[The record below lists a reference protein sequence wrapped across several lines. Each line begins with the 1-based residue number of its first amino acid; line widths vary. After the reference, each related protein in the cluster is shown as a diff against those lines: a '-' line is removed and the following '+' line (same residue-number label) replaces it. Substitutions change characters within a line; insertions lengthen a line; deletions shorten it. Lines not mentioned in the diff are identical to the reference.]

1 MFITEIPNR
10 HSPPAILL
18 REGYRE
24 GGKVRTRT
32 LANLSH
38 LPPEKIEALKA
49 ALKGEAVA
57 ADPIPESSLPHGH
70 VLAVTGMIRGLG
82 LDRLIYGKRHR
93 MRELSLAL
101 IAGRVLAPSSKLA
114 LAQSMGEGAEHS
126 TLGEELGLGELG
138 KALDP
143 EHPGRSREKRAV
155 GELYGA
161 MDWLLARQERIEAA
175 LAKRHLGNGCT
186 VLYDL
191 SSSYFEGTMC
201 PLAKFGY
208 SRDHR
213 GDRLQVN
220 YGLLCNG
227 EGVPVAIEVVEGN
240 TGDPETIP
248 AQVAKLKERFGLS
261 RVVVVGDRGMVTT
274 TQIEGAI
281 ELGGFGWI
289 SALKHGAV
297 EKLALEKV
305 IQPSLF
311 DATGIAEIA
320 HASFPGERLIA
331 CLNPFMKAKREKVR
345 EKLLQLTEQELAK
358 VSSACE
364 RERRPLE
371 GKAAIGLAAGRV
383 VNRFGMAKYFRLQ
396 IGERSLRFNRRQEIL
411 AREAATDGIYVIRTS
426 EAKEAF
432 SAEQA
437 VTTYK
442 SLAKVERAFRC
453 LKGVD
458 LQVRPIHH
466 RLEDRVKAHLFLRML
481 AYYIEWHLRQAWAEL
496 LYADEEGSVRDTPV
510 TPATPS
516 ESAKTKKA
524 RGHSVDG
531 LPLQTFRGLLQS
543 LATLAKLRIRLGARG
558 PLYTRTTQPTP
569 LQARALQL
577 IGLTAA

>member
-1 MFITEIPNR
+1 MYISIVPNR
-10 HSPPAILL
+10 RSRPAILL
-18 REGYRE
+18 RESFRE
-24 GGKVRTRT
+24 DGKVRNRT
-32 LANLSH
+32 LANLSDW
-38 LPPEKIEALKA
+38 PMEKVEALQA
-49 ALKGEAVA
+49 VLKGELAGAV
-57 ADPIPESSLPHGH
+57 PEPVVEASLAHGH
-70 VLAVTGMIRGLG
+70 VAAVLGAARSLG
-82 LDRLIYGKRHR
+82 LERLLSGKRT
-93 MRELSLAL
+93 RERDLAMAL
-101 IAGRVLAPSSKLA
+101 ICGRVLAPSSKLA
-114 LAQSMGEGAEHS
+114 LAQALQRGAAPHTLGQELGVEGATE
-126 TLGEELGLGELG
+126 
-138 KALDP
+138 D
-143 EHPGRSREKRAV
+143 
-155 GELYGA
+155 ELYGA
-161 MDWLLARQERIEAA
+161 MDWLLARQEAVEGK
-175 LAKRHLGNGCT
+175 LAKAHLGEGCT

-191 SSSYFEGTMC
+191 SSSYFEGTSC

-261 RVVVVGDRGMVTT
+261 RVVAVGDRGMVTAS
-274 TQIEGAI
+274 QIKGSIQPEG
-281 ELGGFGWI
+281 LGWI

-311 DATGIAEIA
+311 DETGIAEIA

-331 CLNPFMKAKREKVR
+331 CLNPFMKAKRGKVR
-345 EKLLQLTEQELAK
+345 EELLQLTEQELAK
-358 VSSACE
+358 VAGACG

-371 GKAAIGLAAGRV
+371 GQAAIGLAAGRV

-411 AREAATDGIYVIRTS
+411 SREAATDGIYVIRTS

-437 VTTYK
+437 VATYK

-458 LQVRPIHH
+458 LHVRPIHH
-466 RLEDRVKAHLFLRML
+466 RLEDRVKAHLFLCML
-481 AYYIEWHLRQAWAEL
+481 AYSVERHLRRAWAGL
-496 LYADEEGSVRDTPV
+496 LFHDEEGGQRETPV
-510 TPATPS
+510 APAEPS
-516 ESAKTKKA
+516 EAVKAKKRSPRA
-524 RGHSVDG
+524 NPD
-531 LPLQTFRGLLQS
+531 LPLQNYRGLIQS
-543 LATLAKLRIRLGARG
+543 LAALTRATLRLGTATF
-558 PLYTRTTQPTP
+558 TRSAKATP
-569 LQARALQL
+569 LQAKAFQSL
-577 IGLTAA
+577 GLPTP